1 MNPIP
6 FAFKEFLV
14 FYEVEFRLN
23 VPFLASICMKPS
35 LKMVLLVACGR
46 SVITMSKFE
55 RIRNPQHYKGLSV
68 LLT

>member
-14 FYEVEFRLN
+14 FCEVEFRLN